1 MNLNEYQQ
9 KAILTA
15 IYPSRSSLLGMIY
28 CTLKLNGEA
37 GEIAEKVGKILRDDN
52 GKISDEKRMN
62 LIKELG
68 DVLWYIANL
77 ADELSVSLDDVANI
91 NLEKLA
97 QRKANNTLH
106 GSGDNR

>member
-1 MNLNEYQQ
+1 MNLNEYQEN
-9 KAILTA
+9 AISTA
-15 IYPSRSSLLGMIY
+15 IYPNQNSIHGSIY

-37 GEIAEKVGKILRDDN
+37 GEVAEKIGKILRDDS
-52 GKISDEKRMN
+52 GKISDEKRMD

-77 ADELSVSLDDVANI
+77 ADELSVSLEAVADI
-91 NLEKLA
+91 NLKKLA

>member
-1 MNLNEYQQ
+1 MNLNEYQGS
-9 KAILTA
+9 AMLTA
-15 IYPSRSSLLGMIY
+15 IYPNKGSLLGLIY

-37 GEIAEKVGKILRDDN
+37 GEIAEKIGKILRDDY
-52 GKISDEKRMN
+52 GKISDEKRMD

-77 ADELSVSLDDVANI
+77 ANELGVDLEVVADI
-91 NLEKLA
+91 NLKKLA
-97 QRKANNTLH
+97 QRKANNTLR

>member
-9 KAILTA
+9 RAIKTA
-15 IYPSRSSLLGMIY
+15 IYPSRGSFWGMIY

-37 GEIAEKVGKILRDDN
+37 GEVAEKIGKILRDDK
-52 GKISDEKRMN
+52 GKISDEKRIE

-77 ADELSVSLDDVANI
+77 ADELSISLDDVANI